1 MIDTGE
7 AEGTMPSFETSVV
20 KKGKPESIL
29 ASSIYQRLAGSIRGL
44 STLTGPRAR
53 SLVDLSTVKISD
65 SILISGGFTSPHREH
80 NKRVLPGNSS
90 SIELVDAPKGMAE
103 LLDECHFAIRGERFK
118 VSV

>member
-7 AEGTMPSFETSVV
+7 AEGTIPSFEKSVV

-65 SILISGGFTSPHREH
+65 SILISGGFTSPESTIS
-80 NKRVLPGNSS
+80 VFCPGNSS

-118 VSV
+118 GSV